1 MSLCLSTEVQA
12 STGTTSPASKNNRH
26 SKVGWIR
33 SRVRQS
39 DVKVVNNT
47 HTTTHSLEGT
57 RCIAIKWVVCTHGG
71 RRAICT
77 AKMARSPG
85 YVCDICTL
93 YANVWKTLRCT
104 LYGNVRLKCWPV
116 WIFNFSTILV
126 LYLNYYTNFWS
137 ICICASNNA

>member
-47 HTTTHSLEGT
+47 HTTTHSLEG
-57 RCIAIKWVVCTHGG
+57 GG
-71 RRAICT
+71 GKKGCVGVPIWECSQPLT
-77 AKMARSPG
+77 S
-85 YVCDICTL
+85 L
-93 YANVWKTLRCT
+93 YTYN
-104 LYGNVRLKCWPV
+104 
-116 WIFNFSTILV
+116 
-126 LYLNYYTNFWS
+126 
-137 ICICASNNA
+137 